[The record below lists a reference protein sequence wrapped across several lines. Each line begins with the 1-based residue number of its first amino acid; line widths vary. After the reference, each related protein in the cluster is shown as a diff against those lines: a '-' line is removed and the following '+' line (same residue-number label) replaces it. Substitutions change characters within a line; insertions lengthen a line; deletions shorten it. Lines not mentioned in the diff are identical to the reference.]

1 MTRRTPRRGFWKDE
15 EGAVTALVLV
25 FMGAL
30 LGIFATMKSLSMRYT
45 TLTQMQTGADA
56 AALAAARTLADP
68 PDTPAPAGAAD
79 PATLVRTSARQY
91 AELNM
96 EPARF
101 DRAVEDKDIVI
112 GNWNPATGTFT
123 PNLAPLNAVRV
134 VTQQSTAN
142 GNQHR
147 DFLPAIVGAP
157 AGIDLRREAIAYATT
172 SFAPCILNG
181 FAAMGT
187 ITAGSNNLLNGFCLH
202 ADDDEEDDDDSSSDS
217 DSGSDDGIA
226 IDIGNNNAFEP
237 GARVGLG
244 PDAGRFKLGNNTR
257 NPPAAQQQELDII
270 AASDISARLAEFR
283 TSTAVNNKLP
293 SLPWVT
299 GGTLSWSFPRARDG
313 KVELTNRDRS
323 GEAALIAN
331 RVYIVNGNV
340 EIGRDFSGFAVY
352 ATGTITIESNTRL
365 QNVFLAAGQ
374 DIEIGSNVEIGAVR
388 WENKPNTPPVPTDC
402 EAISGAVFMMAGR
415 DVDLGSRIG
424 LSGAQVIAGRNFV
437 AGSNNMLYG
446 VSVQTVGNVDINA
459 NNRLLGCGGM
469 AERMLQEPLDPVVSV
484 RLVR

>member
-1 MTRRTPRRGFWKDE
+1 MTRHTPRRGFWKDE

-91 AELNM
+91 AGLNM

-112 GNWNPATGTFT
+112 GNWNPSTRTFT
-123 PNLAPLNAVRV
+123 PDFAPLNAVRV
-134 VTQQSTAN
+134 VTQQSAAN

-157 AGIDLRREAIAYATT
+157 AGIDLRRQAIAYATT

-181 FAAMGT
+181 FAASGT

-202 ADDDEEDDDDSSSDS
+202 ANDDEEDDDDSDS

-226 IDIGNNNAFEP
+226 IDIGNRNAFSP
-237 GARVGLG
+237 GSSVGLG
-244 PDAGRFKLGNNTR
+244 PDAGRFKAGNNTTNLPIVVPR
-257 NPPAAQQQELDII
+257 ELDII

-283 TSTAVNNKLP
+283 TSNTANEVP
-293 SLPWVT
+293 VLPWMEGATPNFVVLSGNRNLRSSGGTRPVARAFYIVT
-299 GGTLSWSFPRARDG
+299 GDVTITG
-313 KVELTNRDRS
+313 
-323 GEAALIAN
+323 
-331 RVYIVNGNV
+331 
-340 EIGRDFSGFAVY
+340 DFSGFGVY
-352 ATGTITIESNTRL
+352 ATGNLTISSNTEL
-365 QNVFLAAGQ
+365 QDVFLAAAGN
-374 DIEIGSNVEIGAVR
+374 ITVGSNVSLGALG
-388 WENKPNTPPVPTDC
+388 WENRANTPPAPTECDG
-402 EAISGAVFMMAGR
+402 IDGAVFMMAGGN
-415 DVDLGSRIG
+415 VALNSRTG
-424 LSGAQVIAGRNFV
+424 LSGAQVIAGGDFTAN
-437 AGSNNMLYG
+437 SNNLLYG
-446 VSVQTVGNVDINA
+446 VSVQTVGNVTINA

-469 AERMLQEPLDPVVSV
+469 AERMLQEPLDAVVSV
-484 RLVR
+484 RLVQ

>member
-91 AELNM
+91 AGLNM

-202 ADDDEEDDDDSSSDS
+202 ADDDEDDDDSDSDSDS

-226 IDIGNNNAFEP
+226 IDIGNNNAFSP
-237 GARVGLG
+237 GSSVGLG
-244 PDAGRFKLGNNTR
+244 PDAGRFKTGNNTVNTPSVQR
-257 NPPAAQQQELDII
+257 QELDII

-283 TSTAVNNKLP
+283 TSNTANELP
-293 SLPWVT
+293 PLPWMEGATPNFVTLSGNRNLRSSGGTRPVARAFYIVT
-299 GGTLSWSFPRARDG
+299 G
-313 KVELTNRDRS
+313 
-323 GEAALIAN
+323 
-331 RVYIVNGNV
+331 NV
-340 EIGRDFSGFAVY
+340 TITGDFGDFGVY
-352 ATGTITIESNTRL
+352 ATGNLTVSSNAKL
-365 QNVFLAAGQ
+365 QDVFLAAAGN
-374 DIEIGSNVEIGAVR
+374 ITVGSNVSLGALGWANR
-388 WENKPNTPPVPTDC
+388 ANTPPAPTECDG
-402 EAISGAVFMMAGR
+402 INGTVFMMAGGNVAL
-415 DVDLGSRIG
+415 DTRIG
-424 LSGAQVIAGRNFV
+424 LSGAQVIAGGNFTTN
-437 AGSNNMLYG
+437 SNNLLYG
-446 VSVQTVGNVDINA
+446 VSVQTAGNVTINS

-469 AERMLQEPLDPVVSV
+469 AERMLQEPLDAEVSV